1 VDLAK
6 GRRSIQV
13 VRDHRH
19 DGTFNARTR
28 NGHGLRGPDVELSCA
43 AKQSPRLANHLRR
56 PVETDRLYPISVD
69 ELTKQ
74 PARPAADVENLPTG
88 QVSLSDEC
96 RCERTEVAAAKASIR
111 RC

>member
-19 DGTFNARTR
+19 DGTFDARTC
-28 NGHGLRGPDVELSCA
+28 NGHGLRGADVELSCL
-43 AKQSPRLANHLRR
+43 AKQSPRLANHLRGS
-56 PVETDRLYPISVD
+56 VETDRLYLISVD

-74 PARPAADVENLPTG
+74 PARPATDVENLPT
-88 QVSLSDEC
+88 S
-96 RCERTEVAAAKASIR
+96 
-111 RC
+111 